1 MGVLLGILAVLSL
14 GCVLLGALGDAID
27 RHERTRPAPMAR
39 FGPGTR
45 LVRR

>member
-1 MGVLLGILAVLSL
+1 MGLLLAVIAIFAF
-14 GCVLLGALGDAID
+14 GAAVLGALGDAID